1 MQLIVDY
8 LLDQVD
14 NQVVLDL
21 VSSLDFEGRAT
32 QVYYDPGGSAAI
44 RRMRYGPDVFD
55 RLSGQEFASLEVTD
69 HRGEV
74 LLSHM
79 FLDEFLLR
87 ELSFDEVFGDWP
99 ARLERLTAHPAFT
112 TAVFGDSDDWLWQGQ
127 ESICRYQQTGREYEH
142 LPRTVDEWGEEV
154 IDVSGNPGRL
164 RNTLGMRLWAGA
176 QVWFGPAADAIV
188 GLDRVRSLPV
198 GEVSELSGGRVHVRL
213 FEVGDPIGQVR
224 EKQRI
229 FEKWLRFDELEARRD
244 ELLAAHRSHEG
255 SR

>member
-1 MQLIVDY
+1 MRLIVNY
-8 LLDQVD
+8 ILDQVD
-14 NQVVLDL
+14 DQAVLDL

-69 HRGEV
+69 HVGET
-74 LLSHM
+74 LLSTM
-79 FLDEFLLR
+79 FLRRFLLR
-87 ELSFDEVFGDWP
+87 ELSFDEAYDDLS
-99 ARLERLTAHPAFT
+99 ARIEALTAHPAFT
-112 TAVFGDSDDWLWQGQ
+112 VAVYGDRDDCSWQG
-127 ESICRYQQTGREYEH
+127 ETSVSNYRMFKRPYEH
-142 LPRTVDEWGEEV
+142 LPRTVDRRGREV
-154 IDVSGNPGRL
+154 IDVSGNSGRL
-164 RNTLGMRLWAGA
+164 RETLGMRLWAGA

-213 FEVGDPIGQVR
+213 FEVGDPMGEVR

-229 FEKWLRFDELEARRD
+229 FEEWLRFDELEARRE
-244 ELLAAHRSHEG
+244 ELLAAYNAGELY
-255 SR
+255 